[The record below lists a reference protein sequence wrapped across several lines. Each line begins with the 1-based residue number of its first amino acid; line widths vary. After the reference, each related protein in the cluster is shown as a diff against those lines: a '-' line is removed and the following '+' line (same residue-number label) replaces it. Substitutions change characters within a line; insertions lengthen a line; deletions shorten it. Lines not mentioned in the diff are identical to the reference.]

1 MAKLGTVWERAAEFA
16 GERIGALSPIALGA
30 IALPTVL
37 NAGLQLVVLGAGPG
51 LRLTMLALA
60 LLLSIV
66 SMWGSLVVTAWAID
80 PGSRAAAAALARRRL
95 PAVLLVSIVV
105 GAVAALIFLP
115 IPLFLG
121 LRGYDLAQMF
131 SGATAQATIDT
142 RPTIDPQ
149 TGGLIG
155 LYLLALIPLMATLFV
170 RLILLGPVVLRE
182 GLLLGAVRR
191 SWVLTRRHGWRVF
204 GTLLLFFV
212 IAGIAQLAAQTVF
225 GSVFT
230 LLFGAGPAGTLT
242 LAIGLTLLVQAI
254 VQTLIIVLL
263 AAFQGKLYAALS
275 AEAAPAA

>member
-16 GERIGALSPIALGA
+16 GERVGALSPIALGA
-30 IALPTVL
+30 IALPTL
-37 NAGLQLVVLGAGPG
+37 LSTSLPPLVLGAGPG
-51 LRLTMLALA
+51 IRILTMALA
-60 LLLSIV
+60 VLLSIV
-66 SMWGSLVVTAWAID
+66 SMWGSLAVTAWAID
-80 PGSRAAAAALARRRL
+80 PESRAAAVALARRRL
-95 PAVLLVSIVV
+95 PAVLLVSIGV
-105 GAVAALIFLP
+105 GAAAALLFLP
-115 IPLFLG
+115 IPILLG
-121 LRGYDLAQMF
+121 VRGYDLTQIF
-131 SGATAQATIDT
+131 VGATAQGTIAS
-142 RPTIDPQ
+142 RPTIDAQ

-155 LYLLALIPLMATLFV
+155 LYLLALTPLLSAVFV
-170 RLILLGPVVLRE
+170 RLTLLGPVVLRE
-182 GLLLGAVRR
+182 GLLFGAVRR

-275 AEAAPAA
+275 AEAATAA

>member
-37 NAGLQLVVLGAGPG
+37 SSGLPVLALAGGPG
-51 LRLTMLALA
+51 MQVAAMALA

-66 SMWGSLVVTAWAID
+66 SMWGSLAVTAWAID
-80 PGSRAAAAALARRRL
+80 PESRAAAAGLARRRL
-95 PAVLLVSIVV
+95 LAVLLVSIGV
-105 GAVAALIFLP
+105 GAVAALFFLP
-115 IPLFLG
+115 IPIFLG
-121 LRGYDLAQMF
+121 FRGYDVAQVF
-131 SGATAQATIDT
+131 AGGTAQVAINA

-149 TGGLIG
+149 SSGLIG
-155 LYLLALIPLMATLFV
+155 LYMLVLFPLMATIFV
-170 RLILLGPVVLRE
+170 RLVLLGPVVLRE
-182 GLLLGAVRR
+182 ARLFGAVRR
-191 SWVLTRRHGWRVF
+191 SWVLTRGHGWRLF

-225 GSVFT
+225 GSVFA

-242 LAIGLTLLVQAI
+242 LALGLTLLVQAI
-254 VQTLIIVLL
+254 VQTVIVVLL
-263 AAFQGKLYAALS
+263 AAFQGKLYVALA